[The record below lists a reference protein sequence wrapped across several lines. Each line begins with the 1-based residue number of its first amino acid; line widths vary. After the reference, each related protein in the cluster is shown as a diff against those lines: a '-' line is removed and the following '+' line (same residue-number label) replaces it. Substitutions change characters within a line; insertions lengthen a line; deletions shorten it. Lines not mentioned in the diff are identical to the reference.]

1 LTVPRLPPVP
11 HLFPVFRLRSSVFFS
26 PSYVSYPPSSVLSPD
41 IEHWDLIIEPHR
53 HLLDLKLGDLWRA
66 RDLVM
71 LFVWRDFVS
80 VYKQT
85 ILGPLW
91 YLIQPLL
98 TTVVFT
104 VIFGNIAKLPTDGL
118 PQFLF
123 YLSGTV
129 VWSYF
134 ASCLTKT
141 SDTFVS
147 NSNLFGKVYFPR
159 LAVPVSILISN
170 LITFTIQFV
179 LFPIFM
185 GYFALRG
192 TVLNPNAWILLTPV
206 LVLIMAG
213 LGLGLGIIVSSLTT
227 KYRDLRFLV
236 QFGVQLLM
244 YATPVIYPIS
254 SIPARFQ
261 WIILANPM
269 TSIIEA
275 FRYAFLGAGSVNIG
289 HLTYSFG
296 FMMVVVI
303 VGSIIFNRVEQTFMD
318 TL

>member
-1 LTVPRLPPVP
+1 MRIASKS
-11 HLFPVFRLRSSVFFS
+11 R
-26 PSYVSYPPSSVLSPD
+26 
-41 IEHWDLIIEPHR
+41 IEHQPDRWDLDIGPR
-53 HLLDLKLGDLWRA
+53 RNLLDLRLSELWRA
-66 RDLVM
+66 RDLIM

-98 TTVVFT
+98 TTIIFT

-123 YLSGTV
+123 YMSGTV
-129 VWSYF
+129 IWTYF
-134 ASCLTKT
+134 ATCLTKT
-141 SDTFVS
+141 SETFV
-147 NSNLFGKVYFPR
+147 NNANLFGKVYFPR

-170 LITFTIQFV
+170 LITFAIQFAFLLV
-179 LFPIFM
+179 FM

-192 TVLNPNAWILLTPV
+192 TVFHPNGWILLTPV
-206 LVLIMAG
+206 LVFMMAG
-213 LGLGLGIIVSSLTT
+213 LGLGLGIIISSLTT

-244 YATPVIYPIS
+244 YATPVIYPVS

-261 WIILANPM
+261 WLIQANPM
-269 TSIIEA
+269 TPIVET
-275 FRYAFLGAGSVNIG
+275 FRYAFLGAGTVN
-289 HLTYSFG
+289 LPDLAYSFG
-296 FMMVVVI
+296 FMLVAVI
-303 VGSIIFNRVEQTFMD
+303 IGTVIFNRVETTFMD
-318 TL
+318 TV